1 MGVKKTRV
9 HTCSIKGI
17 FRITIFSSQGI
28 SLKKYCQDRSFESS
42 CINCLELMTNSWD
55 IGIRTSAVL
64 NQLWWRLCLFDE
76 LNILTFTN
84 KEDLARCGVREEIC
98 RQLGS
103 QDGDGKAQPAASR
116 MRRSSSA
123 TALCWEERDEP
134 AHLWEGRAF
143 TSSTCSQSGTR
154 SILAIIIDPRW
165 LLVVD
170 VDPIKFLVNF
180 HTRQGQGCIFFHLFL
195 YSYL

>member
-1 MGVKKTRV
+1 
-9 HTCSIKGI
+9 
-17 FRITIFSSQGI
+17 
-28 SLKKYCQDRSFESS
+28 
-42 CINCLELMTNSWD
+42 MTNSWD
-55 IGIRTSAVL
+55 IGITSAVL
-64 NQLWWRLCLFDE
+64 YQLWWRLCLFDE

-84 KEDLARCGVREEIC
+84 KEDLAGCGVREEIC

-123 TALCWEERDEP
+123 TAICWEERDEP

-154 SILAIIIDPRW
+154 SILTIIIDPRW

-180 HTRQGQGCIFFHLFL
+180 HTRQGWRIVSFESTLNTSFFLKYNVNGTRGHPPRP
-195 YSYL
+195 